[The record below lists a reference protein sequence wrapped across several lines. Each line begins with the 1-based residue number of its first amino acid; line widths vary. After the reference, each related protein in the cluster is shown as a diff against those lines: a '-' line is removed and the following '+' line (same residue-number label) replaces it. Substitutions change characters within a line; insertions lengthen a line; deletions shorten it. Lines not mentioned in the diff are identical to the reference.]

1 MTPYRKPRTIMFG
14 AGATAGANAAAPS
27 RTANPVF
34 ASLTSE
40 TATMEHPVM
49 SYAANTS
56 TKNTAGW
63 VTFSYVSF
71 AVSAGMMALG
81 IWALPADLW
90 VKGYLLMASVFML
103 GSTFTLAK
111 TVRDEHEAKRFA
123 NRIEDAKAERLLMEV
138 GR

>member
-1 MTPYRKPRTIMFG
+1 MNPYRKPRTLIG
-14 AGATAGANAAAPS
+14 GVGVAAA
-27 RTANPVF
+27 RTAETI
-34 ASLTSE
+34 TS
-40 TATMEHPVM
+40 ATPRIEMEHTTM
-49 SYAANTS
+49 SYQTS
-56 TKNTAGW
+56 SKNTAGW

-111 TVRDEHEAKRFA
+111 TVRDEHEAKRFT

-138 GR
+138 GRGV